1 MGTKE
6 LFNLEGE
13 KAIVTAGSQGLGEQM
28 AMALAEAGADVAT
41 VDIDLEK
48 AKRLLKMQMKNMG
61 SGLDS

>member
-48 AKRLLKMQMKNMG
+48 AKKAVKNANEKYG
-61 SGLDS
+61 VRS